1 MGSYEHHEPGWN
13 VRDSRNHFSHLQDRD
28 TNAYPIRVPIYFII
42 LLFIIR
48 VTYKLYCVKCMQSTY
63 LSAWHSGSTVYY
75 NRVCDDAKRC
85 REGLAR
91 SDSNWTNFLW
101 EVTSG
106 FKKAW

>member
-1 MGSYEHHEPGWN
+1 MYVKYISQCLAFRIYCFLA
-13 VRDSRNHFSHLQDRD
+13 SRN
-28 TNAYPIRVPIYFII
+28 
-42 LLFIIR
+42 
-48 VTYKLYCVKCMQSTY
+48 
-63 LSAWHSGSTVYY
+63 
-75 NRVCDDAKRC
+75 CDDAKRC